1 MKKTEKRT
9 GKRLLAVLLAFV
21 MTAGSLGFIPGT
33 RAEAAE
39 EEVAYEIYPVPHE
52 MNYGEGEDWI
62 IRGKV
67 NVVYDSA
74 IDNATKNR
82 LEEMLASKGKEVS
95 VSAEKAE
102 NATNILVGIYDS
114 GEYAGSYIEET
125 YSPEEEL
132 FSHYG
137 GHYVRSS
144 KDEICVLGK
153 DTDAAFYGL
162 TSLKHIFS
170 QMDGSTIRCFEL
182 KDYADTQTRGFI
194 EGYYGIPWSNEDRIS
209 LMEFGGEFKMTAYV
223 FAPKDDPYHT
233 SKWRELY
240 PAEDLEGIKEMVVAG
255 EASKCRFV
263 WTAHPFMGGF
273 NTGDVEGETKALLN
287 KFEQLYSAGVRQ
299 FGVLGDD
306 VGSLDKDIVITVMNA
321 VVEWGKEKGDVLDPV
336 FCPAGYNH
344 AWQGDYSELNTY
356 DAGFPEAVQIFW
368 TGEAVCQPVE
378 QATRDHFRDYRAED
392 GERRAPL
399 FWLNWPVN
407 DINHGRLLM
416 GKGSLL
422 HTDINIEDVK
432 GVVTNP
438 MQEAEASKTALFAVA
453 DYAWNVKAFDDDK
466 SWADS
471 FKYIDADAPEE
482 LHTLAK
488 HMSNPQPNNHGLVLA
503 ESEELQPLITE
514 FTNALESGASLAD
527 AGSRLM
533 DEMDVIISACDGFHA
548 NSRNENLKDEIKP
561 FTDSLRDLA
570 VSIKTF
576 TAAAIAM
583 ENGEMAEAFEQYT
596 QGQASFTASQNHSK
610 PTRDGTTKV
619 SPGSTYLIPLAET
632 IQETIGDEI
641 NDYAMGGEG
650 TLELTAS
657 SSFTSFYSG
666 EIGNIIDGNSGT
678 SAWYG
683 DYAAEGQYFQVNLSV
698 PATIYGVD
706 ILNGSES
713 AGKGQDTFYTAKL
726 QYTTNGTDWHDVV
739 ENAEYTGY
747 PETVNVKDIKIDDV
761 TAVRY
766 ICTVAKAESDTNPKW
781 PAMREFTLALEPDT
795 GVPEFTSEVFRT
807 TEGWSVY
814 SGNDAAAI
822 DGNDSTAV
830 HYNVR
835 QNDTEHKDSMIAG
848 DYFGVKLSQP
858 ITLGRIHILQAPDD
872 SHSDYMQN
880 ADLEYSVDGSQWEK
894 IGTYKGQRAID
905 IDLSDQNITAQY
917 VRLKNNAYQ
926 ENWFG
931 IREFQVEAK
940 VVHNG
945 TAYTNVPEYSSLPA
959 DYLADSAALVPAPG
973 VTLEKDGYIGL
984 KLDRIHELDSIAAD
998 VTSDKLTL
1006 QISANG
1012 REWEEA
1018 ETGSQEEKNARY
1030 IRVINLTDASVT
1042 ADISELSVKTVEY
1055 YDKSAVE
1062 NTLGSYYGA
1071 GNDPLAMFDG
1081 DRTTFVWFGDYQNA
1095 GRYTVYDLG
1104 REITLDTLRIV
1115 CGDSDGDYPRYMT
1128 ISVSTDNEI
1137 WEPVLEIGRA
1147 EGEEDTITAS
1157 LPVHDVSWNTKTAEE
1172 IGKQARYIKLEVT
1185 KNDSHW
1191 LKINELEINDGEYI
1205 PTVNDPTYE
1214 SSVSDTPDGKYGY
1227 MSDSDLSTMFIP
1239 AEDTGSLIYHLSDDT
1254 TQANSVKIIQNSSV
1268 LSDAKVSVRTLAE
1281 PEKWT
1286 EAGTLSQTINE
1297 YIMPE
1302 DTCILDVK
1310 IEWEGVTPNIVEL
1323 TAGAKAYV
1331 QVDKDELN
1339 LLLDNKEDT
1348 AQWTKDTAAAYEQAY
1363 QTAESLRDNAAV
1375 SQGTVDSAVQ
1385 ALENAVAAKAL
1396 KGDAEKVQKAVDGAL
1411 TESAD
1416 YTASTWRAY
1425 QKAVSA
1431 AENALAD
1438 PENIS
1443 EAMVTELVD
1452 AINAAAD
1459 ALVYNPTAREEAG
1472 LLAEDAKAFMD
1483 SVTEPEKL
1491 YTEASYQALKDAYEA
1506 LEAVFA
1512 ANENEPQAPDV
1523 FRAAAADLETALA
1536 GLVSVEELPALIA
1549 EYDSK
1554 DPSLYTEAS
1563 WKNYTE
1569 AYEAGKA
1576 AMENGTSET
1585 VSKAVE
1591 ALINARDALEMEGD
1605 VDTAALR
1612 ALIKEI
1618 RELAADDYTETSYS
1632 AAKALADS
1640 LESRLDEMSS
1650 TEAEQALADL
1660 TDAKNGLV
1668 WIGGLRSRVEGVK
1681 AEFSDKDAYLE
1692 DGYNALMNEIA
1703 KAEALYTDA
1712 TSEQV
1717 QNAVDAIDRAV
1728 KALEK
1733 KVDKDYAL
1741 ETVNGIVLEDTAKYT
1756 EETAK
1761 AYLDA
1766 YQALKDMLA
1775 DLDHVSEAE
1784 FRAALDAFDQAEK
1797 ALVLKEDGQKDEPDK
1812 GAQKDDGKAV
1822 ATGDDFSAVP
1832 GAVMMFLSAAA
1843 AGVLTIKKKRQ

>member
-1 MKKTEKRT
+1 
-9 GKRLLAVLLAFV
+9 
-21 MTAGSLGFIPGT
+21 
-33 RAEAAE
+33 
-39 EEVAYEIYPVPHE
+39 
-52 MNYGEGEDWI
+52 
-62 IRGKV
+62 
-67 NVVYDSA
+67 
-74 IDNATKNR
+74 
-82 LEEMLASKGKEVS
+82 
-95 VSAEKAE
+95 
-102 NATNILVGIYDS
+102 
-114 GEYAGSYIEET
+114 
-125 YSPEEEL
+125 
-132 FSHYG
+132 
-137 GHYVRSS
+137 
-144 KDEICVLGK
+144 
-153 DTDAAFYGL
+153 
-162 TSLKHIFS
+162 
-170 QMDGSTIRCFEL
+170 
-182 KDYADTQTRGFI
+182 
-194 EGYYGIPWSNEDRIS
+194 
-209 LMEFGGEFKMTAYV
+209 
-223 FAPKDDPYHT
+223 
-233 SKWRELY
+233 
-240 PAEDLEGIKEMVVAG
+240 
-255 EASKCRFV
+255 
-263 WTAHPFMGGF
+263 
-273 NTGDVEGETKALLN
+273 
-287 KFEQLYSAGVRQ
+287 
-299 FGVLGDD
+299 
-306 VGSLDKDIVITVMNA
+306 
-321 VVEWGKEKGDVLDPV
+321 
-336 FCPAGYNH
+336 
-344 AWQGDYSELNTY
+344 
-356 DAGFPEAVQIFW
+356 
-368 TGEAVCQPVE
+368 
-378 QATRDHFRDYRAED
+378 
-392 GERRAPL
+392 
-399 FWLNWPVN
+399 
-407 DINHGRLLM
+407 
-416 GKGSLL
+416 
-422 HTDINIEDVK
+422 
-432 GVVTNP
+432 
-438 MQEAEASKTALFAVA
+438 
-453 DYAWNVKAFDDDK
+453 
-466 SWADS
+466 
-471 FKYIDADAPEE
+471 
-482 LHTLAK
+482 
-488 HMSNPQPNNHGLVLA
+488 
-503 ESEELQPLITE
+503 
-514 FTNALESGASLAD
+514 
-527 AGSRLM
+527 
-533 DEMDVIISACDGFHA
+533 
-548 NSRNENLKDEIKP
+548 
-561 FTDSLRDLA
+561 
-570 VSIKTF
+570 
-576 TAAAIAM
+576 
-583 ENGEMAEAFEQYT
+583 
-596 QGQASFTASQNHSK
+596 
-610 PTRDGTTKV
+610 
-619 SPGSTYLIPLAET
+619 
-632 IQETIGDEI
+632 
-641 NDYAMGGEG
+641 
-650 TLELTAS
+650 
-657 SSFTSFYSG
+657 
-666 EIGNIIDGNSGT
+666 
-678 SAWYG
+678 
-683 DYAAEGQYFQVNLSV
+683 
-698 PATIYGVD
+698 
-706 ILNGSES
+706 
-713 AGKGQDTFYTAKL
+713 
-726 QYTTNGTDWHDVV
+726 
-739 ENAEYTGY
+739 
-747 PETVNVKDIKIDDV
+747 
-761 TAVRY
+761 
-766 ICTVAKAESDTNPKW
+766 
-781 PAMREFTLALEPDT
+781 
-795 GVPEFTSEVFRT
+795 
-807 TEGWSVY
+807 
-814 SGNDAAAI
+814 
-822 DGNDSTAV
+822 
-830 HYNVR
+830 
-835 QNDTEHKDSMIAG
+835 
-848 DYFGVKLSQP
+848 
-858 ITLGRIHILQAPDD
+858 
-872 SHSDYMQN
+872 
-880 ADLEYSVDGSQWEK
+880 
-894 IGTYKGQRAID
+894 
-905 IDLSDQNITAQY
+905 
-917 VRLKNNAYQ
+917 
-926 ENWFG
+926 
-931 IREFQVEAK
+931 
-940 VVHNG
+940 
-945 TAYTNVPEYSSLPA
+945 
-959 DYLADSAALVPAPG
+959 
-973 VTLEKDGYIGL
+973 
-984 KLDRIHELDSIAAD
+984 
-998 VTSDKLTL
+998 
-1006 QISANG
+1006 
-1012 REWEEA
+1012 
-1018 ETGSQEEKNARY
+1018 
-1030 IRVINLTDASVT
+1030 
-1042 ADISELSVKTVEY
+1042 
-1055 YDKSAVE
+1055 
-1062 NTLGSYYGA
+1062 
-1071 GNDPLAMFDG
+1071 
-1081 DRTTFVWFGDYQNA
+1081 
-1095 GRYTVYDLG
+1095 
-1104 REITLDTLRIV
+1104 
-1115 CGDSDGDYPRYMT
+1115 MT

-1137 WEPVLEIGRA
+1137 WEPVLKIGRA

-1214 SSVSDTPDGKYGY
+1214 SAVSDTPDGKYGY

-1281 PEKWT
+1281 PEEWT

-1302 DTCILDVK
+1302 ETCILDVK

-1331 QVDKDELN
+1331 QVNKVELN
-1339 LLLDNKEDT
+1339 RLLEKKEDT

-1363 QTAESLRDNAAV
+1363 RTAESLRDNDAV
-1375 SQGTVDSAVQ
+1375 AQETVDSAVQ
-1385 ALENAVAAKAL
+1385 ALQNAAADKAL
-1396 KGDAEKVQKAVDGAL
+1396 RGDVSKVQSAVDGAL
-1411 TESAD
+1411 TQSAD

-1703 KAEALYTDA
+1703 KAEALYADA

-1832 GAVMMFLSAAA
+1832 AAVMMFLSVAA

>member
-1 MKKTEKRT
+1 
-9 GKRLLAVLLAFV
+9 
-21 MTAGSLGFIPGT
+21 
-33 RAEAAE
+33 
-39 EEVAYEIYPVPHE
+39 
-52 MNYGEGEDWI
+52 
-62 IRGKV
+62 
-67 NVVYDSA
+67 
-74 IDNATKNR
+74 
-82 LEEMLASKGKEVS
+82 
-95 VSAEKAE
+95 
-102 NATNILVGIYDS
+102 
-114 GEYAGSYIEET
+114 
-125 YSPEEEL
+125 
-132 FSHYG
+132 
-137 GHYVRSS
+137 
-144 KDEICVLGK
+144 
-153 DTDAAFYGL
+153 
-162 TSLKHIFS
+162 
-170 QMDGSTIRCFEL
+170 
-182 KDYADTQTRGFI
+182 
-194 EGYYGIPWSNEDRIS
+194 
-209 LMEFGGEFKMTAYV
+209 
-223 FAPKDDPYHT
+223 
-233 SKWRELY
+233 
-240 PAEDLEGIKEMVVAG
+240 
-255 EASKCRFV
+255 
-263 WTAHPFMGGF
+263 
-273 NTGDVEGETKALLN
+273 
-287 KFEQLYSAGVRQ
+287 
-299 FGVLGDD
+299 
-306 VGSLDKDIVITVMNA
+306 
-321 VVEWGKEKGDVLDPV
+321 
-336 FCPAGYNH
+336 
-344 AWQGDYSELNTY
+344 
-356 DAGFPEAVQIFW
+356 
-368 TGEAVCQPVE
+368 
-378 QATRDHFRDYRAED
+378 
-392 GERRAPL
+392 
-399 FWLNWPVN
+399 
-407 DINHGRLLM
+407 
-416 GKGSLL
+416 
-422 HTDINIEDVK
+422 
-432 GVVTNP
+432 
-438 MQEAEASKTALFAVA
+438 
-453 DYAWNVKAFDDDK
+453 
-466 SWADS
+466 
-471 FKYIDADAPEE
+471 
-482 LHTLAK
+482 
-488 HMSNPQPNNHGLVLA
+488 MSNPQPNNHGLVLA

-835 QNDTEHKDSMIAG
+835 QNDTENKDSMIAG

-858 ITLGRIHILQAPDD
+858 ITLGRIHILQAPSD
-872 SHSDYMQN
+872 SSGDYMQN
-880 ADLEYSVDGSQWEK
+880 ADLEYSVDGNRWTK
-894 IGTYKGQRAID
+894 IETYESQRAID
-905 IDLSDQNITAQY
+905 IDLSDQNIEAQY
-917 VRLKNNAYQ
+917 VRLKNNADQ
-926 ENWFG
+926 HNWFG

-959 DYLADSAALVPAPG
+959 DYLADSAALVAAPG
-973 VTLEKDGYIGL
+973 VILEKDEYIGL

-998 VTSDKLTL
+998 VTPNELTL

-1115 CGDSDGDYPRYMT
+1115 CGDSDADYPRYMT
-1128 ISVSTDNEI
+1128 ISVSTDNKD

-1214 SSVSDTPDGKYGY
+1214 SAVSDTPDGKYGY

-1323 TAGAKAYV
+1323 TAGAKTYV

-1339 LLLDNKEDT
+1339 RLLENKEDT

-1363 QTAESLRDNAAV
+1363 QTAESLRNNAAV

-1396 KGDAEKVQKAVDGAL
+1396 KGDAEK
-1411 TESAD
+1411 
-1416 YTASTWRAY
+1416 YR
-1425 QKAVSA
+1425 
-1431 AENALAD
+1431 
-1438 PENIS
+1438 
-1443 EAMVTELVD
+1443 
-1452 AINAAAD
+1452 
-1459 ALVYNPTAREEAG
+1459 
-1472 LLAEDAKAFMD
+1472 
-1483 SVTEPEKL
+1483 
-1491 YTEASYQALKDAYEA
+1491 
-1506 LEAVFA
+1506 
-1512 ANENEPQAPDV
+1512 
-1523 FRAAAADLETALA
+1523 
-1536 GLVSVEELPALIA
+1536 
-1549 EYDSK
+1549 
-1554 DPSLYTEAS
+1554 
-1563 WKNYTE
+1563 
-1569 AYEAGKA
+1569 
-1576 AMENGTSET
+1576 
-1585 VSKAVE
+1585 
-1591 ALINARDALEMEGD
+1591 
-1605 VDTAALR
+1605 
-1612 ALIKEI
+1612 
-1618 RELAADDYTETSYS
+1618 
-1632 AAKALADS
+1632 
-1640 LESRLDEMSS
+1640 
-1650 TEAEQALADL
+1650 
-1660 TDAKNGLV
+1660 
-1668 WIGGLRSRVEGVK
+1668 
-1681 AEFSDKDAYLE
+1681 
-1692 DGYNALMNEIA
+1692 
-1703 KAEALYTDA
+1703 
-1712 TSEQV
+1712 
-1717 QNAVDAIDRAV
+1717 
-1728 KALEK
+1728 
-1733 KVDKDYAL
+1733 
-1741 ETVNGIVLEDTAKYT
+1741 
-1756 EETAK
+1756 
-1761 AYLDA
+1761 
-1766 YQALKDMLA
+1766 
-1775 DLDHVSEAE
+1775 
-1784 FRAALDAFDQAEK
+1784 
-1797 ALVLKEDGQKDEPDK
+1797 
-1812 GAQKDDGKAV
+1812 
-1822 ATGDDFSAVP
+1822 
-1832 GAVMMFLSAAA
+1832 
-1843 AGVLTIKKKRQ
+1843 RQ